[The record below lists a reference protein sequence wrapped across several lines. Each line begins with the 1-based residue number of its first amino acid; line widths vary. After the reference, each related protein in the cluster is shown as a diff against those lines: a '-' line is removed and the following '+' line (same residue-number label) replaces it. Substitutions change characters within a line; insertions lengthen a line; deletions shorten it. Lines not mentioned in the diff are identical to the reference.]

1 MLQELGF
8 SPNDRVIIINAD
20 DLGVTRSTNQAILQ
34 MFQSHA
40 ITSTS
45 LMVPADAA
53 YEAAQQCSRIHSLS
67 VGIHITLTSH
77 KSRRYKPITTQ
88 EKVLSLTD
96 EQGYFYDE
104 ASDFEKFA
112 DPAEVKI
119 EVEAQIQRAISLGID
134 PTHLDSH
141 AGSVLGL
148 YHNRDFLEVILELCV
163 KYALPFCLPIRILEH
178 PNFSSEQKHLFS
190 QRIRLANQLGILFID
205 DLAGLDYHFSS
216 DGGYE
221 GAKRDLIHQMND
233 LKPGITQFTT
243 HPAFISDEL
252 KELTAYDENR
262 EMEVQLYNDPD
273 VKDQMKRQ
281 NLKLISWKTIR
292 DLQRKGDS

>member
-53 YEAAQQCSRIHSLS
+53 YEAAQQCSRIHTLS

-141 AGSVLGL
+141 AGV
-148 YHNRDFLEVILELCV
+148 Y
-163 KYALPFCLPIRILEH
+163 
-178 PNFSSEQKHLFS
+178 
-190 QRIRLANQLGILFID
+190 
-205 DLAGLDYHFSS
+205 
-216 DGGYE
+216 
-221 GAKRDLIHQMND
+221 
-233 LKPGITQFTT
+233 
-243 HPAFISDEL
+243 
-252 KELTAYDENR
+252 
-262 EMEVQLYNDPD
+262 
-273 VKDQMKRQ
+273 
-281 NLKLISWKTIR
+281 
-292 DLQRKGDS
+292 